1 MKFYIYENS
10 LYKETDKKEFF
21 KLNKK
26 VDFIPNGAI
35 RINRSKYY
43 ELINFYYKD
52 KKELWEYQG
61 ERFRNLFNFQ
71 SLEEYHKLPI
81 HKDLGFD
88 YRKVY
93 HNGRVYAS
101 YSDDRLQLF
110 SLEGNF
116 IKRTSFK
123 NCSPIFNITKK
134 EIC

>member
-1 MKFYIYENS
+1 MKFYIFNNS
-10 LYKETDKKEFF
+10 LYKETDNNEFF
-21 KLNKK
+21 CFNKRI
-26 VDFIPNGAI
+26 DSIPKEAS
-35 RINRSKYY
+35 RIKKSKYY
-43 ELINFYYKD
+43 ELLNFYYKD

-61 ERFRNLFNFQ
+61 EKFRNLFNFE
-71 SLEEYHKLPI
+71 SLEEYKKLPV
-81 HKDLGFD
+81 HKDLIFE

-101 YSDDRLQLF
+101 NIGDRLQLF
-110 SLEGNF
+110 SLEGRF